1 MAFHPKNNPV
11 AMWLITSYVTATR
24 EVGINLVSC
33 NARPVNF
40 YSTAAWNLSQQYLF
54 NYDVQLPSNHAISK
68 TWLYLV
74 STLIISN
81 KHAAYISYTCRKAT
95 KTIGG
100 SYGGVRN
107 IRPLSVQFLLCPFSS
122 LPPVWEILDPSLKL
136 IETSFSYF
144 LWWNYKNYEKKFLC
158 EAFKS

>member
-33 NARPVNF
+33 YARPVNF

-74 STLIISN
+74 AALIISN
-81 KHAAYISYTCRKAT
+81 KHTTYISYTCRKAT

-100 SYGGVRN
+100 SMGALGISAPCRSNFFHVH
-107 IRPLSVQFLLCPFSS
+107 SVLCPSS
-122 LPPVWEILDPSLKL
+122 G
-136 IETSFSYF
+136 
-144 LWWNYKNYEKKFLC
+144 
-158 EAFKS
+158 KSWIHH